1 MSSYVIPLIIH
12 GEDVTL
18 SEDGSKTTFEANP
31 DLGTRFPGRPLWTTQ
46 EATPELAIRAVKS
59 CSEAFQSWSKTP
71 LTKRRALFLNLAQVS
86 LIMEEKSKITPP
98 KYGDGW
104 LTALNRFFA

>member
-1 MSSYVIPLIIH
+1 MSSYVLPLIIH

-46 EATPELAIRAVKS
+46 GATPELAIRAVKS

-71 LTKRRALFLNLAQVS
+71 LTKRRALFLSLAQVS
-86 LIMEEKSKITPP
+86 PNMQKSKITPP
-98 KYGDGW
+98 KYIDGW
-104 LTALNRFFA
+104 LTALK